1 MKKKF
6 LLFFVV
12 LLGACTQYQYVT
24 LDSNVYRQDQQSFIW
39 ENDTVRIRYIFS
51 GNSCPLTVQVY
62 NKMTQPLY
70 VDWKKSA
77 VVYGDG
83 SRLSLWNDQ
92 VNISSTTVGSSVRV
106 GHITMGGA
114 QTSGMIDKREQVSF
128 IPPNSYVSVRP
139 LAIMSNFIREL
150 PADLKKRVP
159 FGDVNDTKVDRYSF
173 TPDNT
178 PFTFRCFL
186 TLATNDNFSNS
197 IYIDQPFWVSGIM
210 QTSMGPSLVLP
221 ADNMFY
227 VSRTTTMGHIMG
239 GVGTV
244 AIVAG
249 AVYLE
254 AESES
259 YYAPGPPP
267 PHRRR

>member
-1 MKKKF
+1 MKKTF
-6 LLFFVV
+6 LLFFAV
-12 LLGACTQYQYVT
+12 LLASCTQYQYIT

-51 GNSCPLTVQVY
+51 GNNCPLTVQVY

-77 VVYGDG
+77 IVYGDG

-92 VNISSTTVGSSVRV
+92 VNVSSTTVGGSVRV
-106 GHITMGGA
+106 GHITMGSA
-114 QTSGMIDKREQVSF
+114 QTSGMIDKREQISF

-139 LAIMSNFIREL
+139 LAIISNFIRPLPLEL
-150 PADLKKRVP
+150 KQRVS
-159 FGDVNDTKVDRYSF
+159 FGDESNTKVDKYNF
-173 TPDNT
+173 TPENT

-210 QTSMGPSLVLP
+210 QTTMGPSLVLP
-221 ADNMFY
+221 SDNMFY

-259 YYAPGPPP
+259 DYAPGPPP